1 MKNKKLLCSVCFLF
15 TFMSALCGQNIT
27 VKGNVTSKT
36 DGQPIIGASVIE
48 TISTTNG
55 TITDFDGNFTLS
67 VPTNATLKISY
78 IGYKPVTVKAAASI
92 QVLLEE
98 DTQMVDE
105 VVVTG
110 YTTQRKA
117 DLTGAVSV
125 VKVDEIQKQGENNP
139 VKALQGRVPGM
150 NITADGN
157 PSGTATVRIRGIG
170 TLNNNDPLYIID
182 GVPSKAGM
190 HELNGND
197 IESIQVLKDAASAS
211 IYGSRAANGVI
222 IITTKQGRKG
232 QIKINFDASV
242 SASMYQSKLDM
253 MNTEQYGRTL
263 WQANVNSGKNPNAN
277 SIGYQYDWGYNAE
290 GYPVLDN
297 IYVPKFIDDAN
308 TIATGDTDW
317 FDEITRTGFI
327 QQYNLSLSNGT
338 ERGNYFFSLGYYKND
353 GLIKYTNFDRISAR
367 INSDYKVIDNI
378 LTIGEHFTLNRT
390 TEVQA
395 PGNIMSDAMIALPMI
410 PVHTV
415 DGTNWGGPN
424 STMPDRQNVARIIY
438 DNRNNRYTYWRLF
451 GDAYVNLN
459 PVKGLNIR
467 STFGLDYAQKYQRNF
482 TLPYNTG
489 FLNSDKDAVEMKQEH
504 FTKWMWNAVATYELE
519 IGKHRGDVMA
529 GMELNREDDINFA
542 AYREGFAI
550 LTPDYMYPSAGVG
563 QSQASGGAGGFSLV
577 SFFGKLNY
585 SYADKY
591 LLSFTLRRDGSSRF
605 GSNNKYATFPSVSLG
620 WRISQEAFMEK
631 TKDVIDDLKIR
642 AAWGQTGNQ
651 DIENYAR
658 YSIYESKYGTG
669 NPPTYGT
676 SYDITGSNG
685 GSLLPSGFV
694 RTQIGNDDIKW
705 ETTTQTNVG
714 MDFSLFNQTL
724 YGSAEYYYKKTTDIL
739 IKPSY
744 IGTGIGIVGIYL
756 SHRQKGVL
764 LPNFILYIATGV
776 LSLLSLAALIPG
788 DYVPPGALPLTLEVG
803 ILIPMLSLYM
813 HKRRFINYFL
823 RQIGAC
829 KKRLY
834 AQGAEAAVVSAR
846 IVLIFGILHF
856 IIISITVI
864 LQSPLSKTSLFVL
877 YKILPPTVFIMSI
890 LFNQI
895 AIRFFNHLIAH
906 TEYVPIVN
914 TKGDVIG
921 KTPAIEAINYKNTY
935 INPVIR
941 IAVSTHGML
950 FLCDRPSTAI
960 LDKNKVDVPMECYLR
975 YGESLAEG
983 ANRLISNAIPQAK
996 DIKPEFNIVY
1006 HFENEVTNRLIY
1018 LFIIDLEDDSVLC
1031 TPRFKN
1037 SKLWNFKQIEENLGK
1052 GFFSCCFE
1060 DEYEHL
1066 KNVIYIREKYK
1077 ES

>member
-744 IGTGIGIVGIYL
+744 IGILGEGGGQWRNAGSMENKGFEFNLGYRNKTAFGLSYDINANLGLYRNKILFVPGEVASTGDFGGDGVMNIIGHSINMRAGYIADGIFKSQEEVDNHADQTGKGVGRIRYKDLDNNGVIDTKDQTWIGNPNPDFTYGLNIYL
-756 SHRQKGVL
+756 EYKNFDLTMFWQGVQGVDVYNEVKKNTDFWSVGDMNANRGTRL
-764 LPNFILYIATGV
+764 LGAWTQNPRSDIPAVCLEDLNNEKRISSYYVENGSYLKLRNLQLGYTLPTDISKKIKIERLRFYFSAQNLLTIKSKNFTGMDPENPNFGYP
-776 LSLLSLAALIPG
+776 IP
-788 DYVPPGALPLTLEVG
+788 LNLT
-803 ILIPMLSLYM
+803 
-813 HKRRFINYFL
+813 
-823 RQIGAC
+823 
-829 KKRLY
+829 
-834 AQGAEAAVVSAR
+834 
-846 IVLIFGILHF
+846 FG
-856 IIISITVI
+856 
-864 LQSPLSKTSLFVL
+864 
-877 YKILPPTVFIMSI
+877 
-890 LFNQI
+890 
-895 AIRFFNHLIAH
+895 
-906 TEYVPIVN
+906 
-914 TKGDVIG
+914 
-921 KTPAIEAINYKNTY
+921 
-935 INPVIR
+935 
-941 IAVSTHGML
+941 
-950 FLCDRPSTAI
+950 
-960 LDKNKVDVPMECYLR
+960 
-975 YGESLAEG
+975 
-983 ANRLISNAIPQAK
+983 
-996 DIKPEFNIVY
+996 FNI
-1006 HFENEVTNRLIY
+1006 
-1018 LFIIDLEDDSVLC
+1018 
-1031 TPRFKN
+1031 
-1037 SKLWNFKQIEENLGK
+1037 
-1052 GFFSCCFE
+1052 GF
-1060 DEYEHL
+1060 
-1066 KNVIYIREKYK
+1066 
-1077 ES
+1077 